1 MATSATVVH
10 SILPYFTHL
19 VLSLTVPAPDITF
32 TASPVESPLYAGV
45 DFTLYCGFELD
56 SAIDTDVI
64 VNTTWVR
71 PAGELTNSA
80 GGDRITVFGPTKP
93 GELSYR
99 TRLEFRP
106 LSNANAEED
115 DGDYNC
121 TATITP
127 SLETSQYISEID
139 TTGTQPI
146 DIQG

>member
-1 MATSATVVH
+1 MATSVTVVL
-10 SILPYFTHL
+10 SILPYSTHL
-19 VLSLTVPAPDITF
+19 VLSLSVPAPGITF

-45 DFTLYCGFELD
+45 DFTLYCDFELD
-56 SAIDTDVI
+56 PAIDTDVI

-71 PAGELTNSA
+71 PDGELTNST
-80 GGDRITVFGPTKP
+80 GGDRITVFGPTKT
-93 GELSYR
+93 GELSYQ
-99 TRLEFRP
+99 TWLEFRP
-106 LSNANAEED
+106 LSNANAGED

-127 SLETSQYISEID
+127 SQETNQYISEID